1 MKVFLLTDVSGL
13 NWDDSLLTYKA
24 DWLTAVAHTC
34 VQGVADQTFSIAVC
48 LSLSHT
54 WRRAKL
60 TGQGK
65 KHKKSETKTWLLYQP
80 DFFFPLIKILLA
92 TPFVTPGSATCL
104 ILPDDQHGMC
114 VSGCKV
120 TGDRF
125 LAKRICQSLLIAS
138 QNDVHFSA
146 FLCVFQWIPCHARSA
161 ALALWGSACPAVQ
174 RPALPTPALAILE
187 PWVGH
192 LLIVL
197 NITASEHRN
206 ESHKLYLSTF
216 TNVSEDIPDVL
227 SCQNKVGCGGSWVT
241 VENY

>member
-1 MKVFLLTDVSGL
+1 
-13 NWDDSLLTYKA
+13 
-24 DWLTAVAHTC
+24 
-34 VQGVADQTFSIAVC
+34 
-48 LSLSHT
+48 
-54 WRRAKL
+54 
-60 TGQGK
+60 
-65 KHKKSETKTWLLYQP
+65 
-80 DFFFPLIKILLA
+80 
-92 TPFVTPGSATCL
+92 
-104 ILPDDQHGMC
+104 MC

-146 FLCVFQWIPCHARSA
+146 FLCVFQWIPCHATSA
-161 ALALWGSACPAVQ
+161 ALALWGSACPAVK

-227 SCQNKVGCGGSWVT
+227 SCQNKVGCGDSGKLLVNRCCALKKSQFNWFKVIKT
-241 VENY
+241 FFTSVSLNSLT

>member
-1 MKVFLLTDVSGL
+1 MDRGKNTK
-13 NWDDSLLTYKA
+13 NQK
-24 DWLTAVAHTC
+24 
-34 VQGVADQTFSIAVC
+34 Q
-48 LSLSHT
+48 
-54 WRRAKL
+54 KL
-60 TGQGK
+60 DCFIN
-65 KHKKSETKTWLLYQP
+65 LI
-80 DFFFPLIKILLA
+80 FFPLIKILLA
-92 TPFVTPGSATCL
+92 IPFVTLGSATCL

-120 TGDRF
+120 TADRF
-125 LAKRICQSLLIAS
+125 LAKQICQSLLIAS

-146 FLCVFQWIPCHARSA
+146 FLCVFQWIPCHAKSA

-174 RPALPTPALAILE
+174 RPALPTTALAILE

-206 ESHKLYLSTF
+206 ESHKLYPSTF
-216 TNVSEDIPDVL
+216 TNVSEDIPNVL
-227 SCQNKVGCGGSWVT
+227 SCQNKVGRGGSWVT

>member
-1 MKVFLLTDVSGL
+1 M
-13 NWDDSLLTYKA
+13 
-24 DWLTAVAHTC
+24 
-34 VQGVADQTFSIAVC
+34 
-48 LSLSHT
+48 
-54 WRRAKL
+54 
-60 TGQGK
+60 
-65 KHKKSETKTWLLYQP
+65 
-80 DFFFPLIKILLA
+80 A

-146 FLCVFQWIPCHARSA
+146 FLCVFQWIPCHATSA

>member
-1 MKVFLLTDVSGL
+1 MKVFLLTDVSVL

-24 DWLTAVAHTC
+24 DWLTAVAHTS

-48 LSLSHT
+48 LSLELRHT
-54 WRRAKL
+54 WHRAKL

-92 TPFVTPGSATCL
+92 TPFVTLGSATCL
-104 ILPDDQHGMC
+104 ILLDDQHGMC

-125 LAKRICQSLLIAS
+125 LAKRICQSLLIAC

-146 FLCVFQWIPCHARSA
+146 FLCVFQWIPCHAKSA

-192 LLIVL
+192 LLMNHI
-197 NITASEHRN
+197 NHT
-206 ESHKLYLSTF
+206 YL
-216 TNVSEDIPDVL
+216 L
-227 SCQNKVGCGGSWVT
+227 SQMYLKTYPMSSAAKT
-241 VENY
+241 K